1 MYGDSLDNLNCK
13 KCSKDKQMKEA
24 VISVMMLLT
33 AYGIYFC
40 ISLILKGI
48 KKGTRVAM
56 DKARN
61 K

>member
-1 MYGDSLDNLNCK
+1 
-13 KCSKDKQMKEA
+13 MKEA